1 MLLDAAALAP
11 PPEPDVAAA
20 HAQAL
25 AFLESVAKDPYAAF
39 AAVRAAQLTVEG
51 EEEAVRAAARALIG
65 LGVGTVTTSEG
76 DGLRIGAVEAVLGRD
91 AIVGRRAAEA
101 LGCWTG
107 RGDVDFSGPCGPLV
121 ARLAGNVAAYQAFRE
136 LSGLAQN
143 AAEVT
148 VVRAAGLETTI
159 HPVRPPGP
167 GVPDEDPGA
176 EAFLDALDPLLDP
189 LFGLLE
195 APQPGEL
202 PQLPLRLAAVGDR
215 LGFAAGGAEA
225 RRRALLAAAAPSG
238 AGGCAGVTVTGWLA
252 DGLLRLALG
261 GDLDGASE
269 PVAPGDVDA
278 VGRTCWQALV
288 RWDLDPVVTVAPSP
302 RVPGAHVAIVA
313 ADRTLARGAGR
324 SPAGAASTAL
334 QAAAAGVQANAGGG
348 GRPELADAGDDVA
361 AWVAGVRE
369 ALGEA
374 LDVRIDDREPMLRE
388 HGLVTGWVT
397 LRDAGA

>member
-1 MLLDAAALAP
+1 MTLRLRPAVHWAVLPDGLFLSNWDTSFTLGGHRSLPVLFERLVPALEQGVERNALLDAVPENARRATAYLLEELLARDMLLDAAALAP

-261 GDLDGASE
+261 
-269 PVAPGDVDA
+269 
-278 VGRTCWQALV
+278 
-288 RWDLDPVVTVAPSP
+288 
-302 RVPGAHVAIVA
+302 
-313 ADRTLARGAGR
+313 
-324 SPAGAASTAL
+324 
-334 QAAAAGVQANAGGG
+334 
-348 GRPELADAGDDVA
+348 
-361 AWVAGVRE
+361 
-369 ALGEA
+369 
-374 LDVRIDDREPMLRE
+374 
-388 HGLVTGWVT
+388 
-397 LRDAGA
+397 